1 MQDVASIVD
10 VPTEGAPM
18 LSVIVVSWKVR
29 DMLRDCL
36 RSLLAETGDGVQVI
50 VVDNDSGDGS
60 VEMVRAEFPNV
71 TLVANRDNVGF
82 GRANNQALPLCRGR
96 FICLLNPDTVVADR
110 GIERCMQYL
119 VEHPD
124 IGLVG
129 PRLANPD
136 GSLQR
141 WTGGAF
147 PTVGNVASHHLLF
160 DNVLP
165 PSWRP
170 RPLFLTHDAQEPL
183 DVDWISGACMVLR
196 RECFGDALFDERFF
210 MYGEDMELC
219 HRVRRAGWRVV
230 YFPAVTIVHIQGG
243 SMRQQTDAD
252 VLASSLKG
260 PRRFFAMI
268 EPNPL
273 RRLAVDLLPV
283 IGFFARWVLY
293 SMAAPLSRN
302 PRHRIQATACRRY
315 LGSAFRAMLAPR

>member
-1 MQDVASIVD
+1 MSNAASTID
-10 VPTEGAPM
+10 AAT

-29 DMLRDCL
+29 ELLRDCL
-36 RSLLAETGDGVQVI
+36 RSLLAETGEGVQVI

-60 VEMVRAEFPNV
+60 VEMVRAEFPTV

-96 FICLLNPDTVVADR
+96 FICLLNPDTVVHDR
-110 GIERCMQYL
+110 GIERCVRHL
-119 VEHPD
+119 VEHSD
-124 IGLVG
+124 IGMLG
-129 PRLANPD
+129 PRLANLD

-147 PTVGNVASHHLLF
+147 PTVGNVASHHLLL

-165 PSWRP
+165 PAWRP
-170 RPLFLTHDAQEPL
+170 PSLFLTHDARDPM
-183 DVDWISGACMVLR
+183 DVDWVSGACMVLR
-196 RECFGDALFDERFF
+196 REAFGETLFDERFF

-230 YFPAVTIVHIQGG
+230 YFPTVSIVHIQGS

-273 RRLAVDLLPV
+273 RRLAFDLLPV
-283 IGFFARWVLY
+283 IGFLTRWVLY
-293 SMAAPLSRN
+293 SLAAPLSRN
-302 PRHRIQATACRRY
+302 PRMRTQATACRRY
-315 LGSAFRAMLAPR
+315 LGSAIRAMLSPR